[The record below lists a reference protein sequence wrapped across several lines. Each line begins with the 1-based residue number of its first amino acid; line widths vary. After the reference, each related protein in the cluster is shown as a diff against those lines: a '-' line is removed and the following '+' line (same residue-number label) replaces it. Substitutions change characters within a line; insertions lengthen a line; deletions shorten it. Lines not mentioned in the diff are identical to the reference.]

1 MLERNQIYC
10 MDAFELMA
18 QLPDDCV
25 DMVLTD
31 MPYNIT
37 ACEWESEIDLPQFW
51 LHVRRI
57 VKPKAAV
64 VCTASQPFTS
74 RLVMSNPAWFKYCW
88 YWQKTRATGFAIAK
102 VQPLRIVEDV
112 IVFNAGN
119 YYPQGLVRFNQIV
132 NKGKLAGGEINHGG
146 LNSGKDYLQ
155 EWTNYPHNVLKFGSV
170 FDTIHPTQKP
180 VALFEY
186 LIRTY
191 TQAGDLVLD
200 PFIGSGT
207 TAIASRNLGR
217 QFIGCDLSPEYVAIA
232 NKRLALP
239 YNVPLPGLE

>member
-18 QLPDDCV
+18 QLPDNSV

-37 ACEWESEIDLPQFW
+37 ACEWESKIDLAQFW

-74 RLVMSNPAWFKYCW
+74 RLVMSNILCFRHEWIWEKSQGTGYLNAN
-88 YWQKTRATGFAIAK
+88 RAPMKSHENILAFALQA
-102 VQPLRIVEDV
+102 PD
-112 IVFNAGN
+112 
-119 YYPQGLVRFNQIV
+119 YYPQLEKGQPYRATRGAVGGFVHDKTVGGYTTENNGSRYPKTILHYDNETGL
-132 NKGKLAGGEINHGG
+132 
-146 LNSGKDYLQ
+146 
-155 EWTNYPHNVLKFGSV
+155 
-170 FDTIHPTQKP
+170 HPTQKP

-207 TAIASRNLGR
+207 TAIAARNLGR
-217 QFIGCDLSPEYVAIA
+217 QFIGCDLSQEYVDIA
-232 NKRLALP
+232 NKRLAQP

>member
-18 QLPDDCV
+18 QLPDGSV

-37 ACEWESEIDLPQFW
+37 ACEWESEIDLTQFW

-74 RLVMSNPAWFKYCW
+74 RLVMSNLAWYKYCW
-88 YWQKTRATGFAIAK
+88 YWQKSQATGFAIAK
-102 VQPLRIVEDV
+102 MQPLRIVEDIV
-112 IVFNAGN
+112 VFNAGY

-132 NKGKLAGGEINHGG
+132 NKGKLAGGEINPGG

-155 EWTNYPHNVLKFGSV
+155 EWTNYPYNVLRFRSV
-170 FDTIHPTQKP
+170 PDTVHPTQKP

-191 TQAGDLVLD
+191 TQAGDLILD

-207 TAIASRNLGR
+207 TAVAARNLDR
-217 QFIGCDLSPEYVAIA
+217 HFIGCDLSQEYIDIA